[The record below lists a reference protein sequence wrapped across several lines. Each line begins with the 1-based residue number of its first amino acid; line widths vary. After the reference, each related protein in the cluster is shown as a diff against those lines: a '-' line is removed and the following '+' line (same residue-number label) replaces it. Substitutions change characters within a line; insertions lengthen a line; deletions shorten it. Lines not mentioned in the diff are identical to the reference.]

1 MSLIL
6 SVNLLVIRS
15 DFLQEIDEV
24 TEEDIAAVADR
35 TSEKVY
41 NTVLVSELLVNVT
54 WSML

>member
-1 MSLIL
+1 M
-6 SVNLLVIRS
+6 NLLVIRS